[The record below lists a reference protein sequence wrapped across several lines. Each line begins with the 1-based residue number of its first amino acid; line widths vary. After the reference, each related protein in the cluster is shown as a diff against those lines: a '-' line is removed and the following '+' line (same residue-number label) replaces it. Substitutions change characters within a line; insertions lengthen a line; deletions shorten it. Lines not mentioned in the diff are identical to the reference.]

1 MNENFKEIDTKEL
14 QLPET
19 TFSRDIESK
28 VFQAIVFQCL
38 SKIEGIY
45 LVSKGLI
52 DSLLGRDS
60 QESYS
65 AIHVDQDQKQHS
77 VSIKIEINIKFGLC
91 IPEKAEEIQSKII
104 EAISKF
110 TGLHVSCVHVIFKN
124 LVVESKEKDEDLDE
138 EGDELAI
145 AGNDEEYEGF

>member
-1 MNENFKEIDTKEL
+1 MNEKFKEIDTKEL
-14 QLPET
+14 QLPDT

-38 SKIEGIY
+38 SKIDGIT

-60 QESYS
+60 QENFS
-65 AIHVDQDQKQHS
+65 AIHIEQDQKQHS
-77 VSIKIEINIKFGLC
+77 VSVKIEINIKYGIS
-91 IPEKAEEIQSKII
+91 IPEKAEEIQAKII

-110 TGLHVSCVHVIFKN
+110 TGLHVNCVHVIFKN
-124 LVVESKEKDEDLDE
+124 LLVDSPDKDEEVEDE
-138 EGDELAI
+138 EEMEAI
-145 AGNDEEYEGF
+145 SSSDEYEGF

>member
-1 MNENFKEIDTKEL
+1 MNDKFKEIDTKEL

-38 SKIEGIY
+38 AKIEGIT

-52 DSLLGRDS
+52 DSLLGRDT
-60 QESYS
+60 QENYS
-65 AIHVDQDQKQHS
+65 AIHIEQDQKQHAVS
-77 VSIKIEINIKFGLC
+77 VKIEVNIKYGIS

-104 EAISKF
+104 ETISKF
-110 TGLHVSCVHVIFKN
+110 IGLHVNCVHVIFKN
-124 LVVESKEKDEDLDE
+124 LIVEQQNKEEKVKE
-138 EGDELAI
+138 EEEMESLASS
-145 AGNDEEYEGF
+145 DEYEEF